1 MDLISQIFGA
11 VFAPGPMI
19 AMIGASV
26 LGVFIGAL
34 PGLNPVMAIA
44 LLLPLTYSMEPLVA
58 LGAVAGIYNGSMY
71 GGAIPAILLR
81 IPGTPAAIATTFDG
95 FPMAQ
100 KGEAARALKI
110 ACWSSAI
117 GGTASA
123 IALMTI
129 GPVLARMTLV
139 FGPAEYFWIAMFGM
153 ASIGVMVGDDA
164 AKGLMAA
171 VFGLLLGTVGLDQ
184 LSGTP
189 RFTFDQPWLLSGL
202 DLIVILV
209 GLYAL
214 PPVIALAEQ
223 ADLRGL
229 SASALQLKSV
239 RVPWPEIR
247 SLIPTWL
254 RSSLIGIG
262 VGILPGAGGNIAAF
276 LSYNAAKS
284 ASEDPDSFGRGNPAG
299 VAAAECGNNSDNAAS
314 MIPAL
319 TLGIPGNVVAALV
332 LGALLIH
339 GLQPGPQ
346 LFHQNP
352 AVVGGFMLQMLLTSL
367 LILAVGGAAAT
378 RVFAQVQRLP
388 GVLLVPMIVILMAVG
403 VYVINGRVIDLWVM
417 FAAGLAGY
425 VLEKLSVP
433 LAPIVLGLI
442 LGPMAEQSVRRALLI
457 SRGDATELVTRPVSA
472 VIALATLALVLWP
485 ILRACRRRAKAPAD
499 PDS

>member
-1 MDLISQIFGA
+1 MDLLTQILGSVFSFGPLA
-11 VFAPGPMI
+11 
-19 AMIGASV
+19 AMLGASV

-44 LLLPLTYSMEPLVA
+44 LLLPMTYSMEPLVA
-58 LGAVAGIYNGSMY
+58 LGMVAGIYNGSMY

-100 KGEAARALKI
+100 RGEAARALKI
-110 ACWSSAI
+110 ACWSSAL

-123 IALMTI
+123 IALITI
-129 GPVLARMTLV
+129 GPILARATLA

-171 VFGLLLGTVGLDQ
+171 AFGLLLGTVGLDQ

-189 RFTFDQPWLLSGL
+189 RFTFGEPWLLSGL
-202 DLIVILV
+202 DLIVVLV

-223 ADLRGL
+223 ADLKGL
-229 SASALQLKSV
+229 SASALKLNPV
-239 RVPWPEIR
+239 RVPWSEVR
-247 SLIPTWL
+247 TLIPTWL
-254 RSSLIGIG
+254 RSSLIGIS

-284 ASEDPDSFGRGNPAG
+284 ASDDPDSFGTGNPAG
-299 VAAAECGNNSDNAAS
+299 VAAAECGNNADNAAS

-352 AVVGGFMLQMLLTSL
+352 GLVGGFMLQMLLTSL

-388 GVLLVPMIVILMAVG
+388 GVLLVPMILILMTVG
-403 VYVINGRVIDLWVM
+403 VYVINGRTVDLWVM
-417 FAAGLAGY
+417 FVAGLAGY
-425 VLEKLSVP
+425 VLEKMRVP

-457 SRGDATELVTRPVSA
+457 SRGDPTELVTRPLSA
-472 VIALATLALVLWP
+472 IIALATLGLILWP
-485 ILRACRRRAKAPAD
+485 VFRGRLRKRAQGQ
-499 PDS
+499 S